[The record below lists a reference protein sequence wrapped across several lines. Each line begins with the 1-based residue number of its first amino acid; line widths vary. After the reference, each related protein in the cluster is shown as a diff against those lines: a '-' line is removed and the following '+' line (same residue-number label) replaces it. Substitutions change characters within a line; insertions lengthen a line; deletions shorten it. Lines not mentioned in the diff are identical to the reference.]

1 MVYLLDLYQNNIMIK
16 RKDSKKDMKQ
26 NNLFNKMKVQSIK
39 FFKGMKNK
47 NTNFFIIALCIC
59 LISTAIIW
67 KYTRDNNNII
77 SKEDTNEK
85 DSADT
90 TFEDPYKNYV
100 KQTIDDYEK
109 AIASQEKKDF
119 ADKKS
124 ILELLAKPL
133 PGKIS
138 REFNIKELMYFE
150 AIEEWRTHQGID
162 IQANGDLNIYASYDG
177 TVEKVNKDSTM
188 GVEIVI
194 NHGDEIFTVYS
205 CLSSSTVNV
214 GDKVQKSQKI
224 GTLGIL
230 ENIEMSDIPHLHY
243 EIIVKGENYD
253 PSSYYKD

>member
-1 MVYLLDLYQNNIMIK
+1 
-16 RKDSKKDMKQ
+16 MKQ
-26 NNLFNKMKVQSIK
+26 NNLLKKMKVQSIK
-39 FFKGMKNK
+39 LFKSIKKN

-67 KYTRDNNNII
+67 KYTRDNKDI
-77 SKEDTNEK
+77 SSKDGTNDQ

-90 TFEDPYKNYV
+90 TFEDPYKDYV
-100 KQTIDDYEK
+100 KKTMNDYEK
-109 AIASQEKKDF
+109 AIANQEKKDV
-119 ADKKS
+119 AAQKS

-133 PGKIS
+133 PGKIT
-138 REFNIKELMYFE
+138 REFNIKELLYFE

-162 IQANGDLNIYASYDG
+162 IQADGDLNVYSSYDG

-205 CLSSSTVNV
+205 CLSSNTVNV

-224 GTLGIL
+224 GTLGVL

-243 EIIVKGENYD
+243 EIIVKGKNYD